1 MIFIKLILAEKPLM
15 AMNIAYCIGATEK
28 VSEGKRFYWKGNG
41 YIVTNAI
48 GHLVSIGV
56 PEDYGY
62 KKWSLKDLPMIP
74 DFKLFPINGY
84 GSQIAFLKKLFQR
97 EDVTE
102 IINACDAGREGE
114 CIFRYIYEY
123 IGCKKP
129 VKRLWISSL
138 TDEAIKDGMN
148 NLMDSSVFDNM
159 YRAGY
164 ARAKSD
170 WLFGMNLS
178 RYYSLKTDQHHKSG
192 RVKNTVLGII
202 AEREAQISAFE
213 KKPYFKVV
221 IDNGAECSRT
231 FDTKEEAEA
240 VADKCSGKETVVC
253 FAVGEEKKENR
264 PQLHSLTSLQREAN
278 DIYGMTA
285 AATLRA
291 AQSLYEKKL
300 LTYPRT
306 DSCCI
311 SEDMKPYAESVVKCL
326 ASYDKERTDK
336 LLSQGLNLDKR
347 VVNNE
352 KITDHHAIIPTNLIG
367 RLDSAELDDGEKKV
381 VLLVINRFLS
391 ALDMP
396 YTYLE
401 KRYEFEVEG
410 EIFKLTTKLPIEL
423 GWRAY
428 NNCRDTGELISYDKG
443 QAVYINNSEVRNCET
458 KPPAHFTEASLLA
471 VMENIDRRID
481 DKELKTYV
489 KERGLGTPA
498 TRAAIIEGL
507 ISAKYI
513 YRKKKQ
519 LYITDFGKN
528 FVNAL
533 PENIKSPELT
543 AHWEQMLSDI
553 ESGKCGEE
561 DFMGEIIKN
570 VNDVIE
576 SEEVTVD
583 TAAEDMEDADTAAE
597 QPVVIGKCP
606 WCGSPIREGKK
617 AFFCSNG
624 EDCDFFIYKH
634 DKRIGR
640 NYKAAEISE
649 LLANGKVTLRNCTS
663 SKGNKYAAVFELD
676 DSGEYVN
683 LKFVEYAKT
692 RRRKPKEE

>member
-1 MIFIKLILAEKPLM
+1 MILCEKPSVALTT
-15 AMNIAYCIGATEK
+15 AYCVGATDK
-28 VSEGKRFYWKGNG
+28 VSDGKRFYWQGNG
-41 YIVTNAI
+41 YIVTNAL
-48 GHLVSIGV
+48 GHLVGIGV

-62 KKWSLKDLPMIP
+62 KKWSLADLPMIP
-74 DFKLFPINGY
+74 DFKLFALNGY
-84 GSQIAFLKKLFQR
+84 GAQIKMLKELMNR
-97 EDVTE
+97 DDVTE

-114 CIFRYIYEY
+114 CIFRYIYDFV
-123 IGCKKP
+123 GCKKP

-138 TDEAIKDGMN
+138 TDDAIREGMN
-148 NLMDSSVFDNM
+148 NLLDSSELENM
-159 YRAGY
+159 FAAGF

-170 WLFGMNLS
+170 WLFGINLS
-178 RYYSLKTDQHHKSG
+178 RYFSLISGQHHKSG
-192 RVKNTVLGII
+192 RVKNAVLNII
-202 AEREAQISAFE
+202 AEREEQIAAFE

-221 IDNGAECSRT
+221 LDNGAECARS
-231 FDTKEEAEA
+231 FDSIEEVEA
-240 VADKCSGKETVVC
+240 VAGKKKKKIAVVS
-253 FAVGEEKKENR
+253 FVIAEEKKENR
-264 PQLHSLTSLQREAN
+264 PLLHSLTSLQREAN
-278 DIYGMTA
+278 EVYGMTA
-285 AATLRA
+285 AATLKA

-306 DSCCI
+306 DSNCI
-311 SEDMKPYAESVVKCL
+311 SEDMKPLVTSIVKCL
-326 ASYDKERTDK
+326 SGYDKERTDK

-367 RLDSAELDDGEKKV
+367 RLDSTELNDSEKKI
-381 VLLVINRFLS
+381 VLLVINRFLA
-391 ALDMP
+391 ALDKP

-401 KRYEFEVEG
+401 TRYEFEVEG
-410 EIFKLTTKLPIEL
+410 ERFKLTTKKPIEL
-423 GWRAY
+423 GWRQYTNMKDEPVYQYAE
-428 NNCRDTGELISYDKG
+428 GETVFIG
-443 QAVYINNSEVRNCET
+443 NAEVRDCET

-498 TRAAIIEGL
+498 TRAQIIEGL

-513 YRKKKQ
+513 ERRKKLLLITEFGRK
-519 LYITDFGKN
+519 YIS
-528 FVNAL
+528 AL
-533 PENIKSPELT
+533 PENIKSAELT

-553 ESGKCGEE
+553 EQGKCGEE
-561 DFMGEIIKN
+561 DFMSEIIKN

-576 SEEVTVD
+576 NDEVEVD
-583 TAAEDMEDADTAAE
+583 TSPTE
-597 QPVVIGKCP
+597 QPAEIGKCP

-617 AFFCSNG
+617 AFYCSNG

-640 NYKAAEISE
+640 NYKSSEISE

-683 LKFVEYAKT
+683 LKFVEYAKS
-692 RRRKPKEE
+692 RRRKPKEG

>member
-1 MIFIKLILAEKPLM
+1 MTT
-15 AMNIAYCIGATEK
+15 AYCVGATDK
-28 VSEGKRFYWKGNG
+28 VSDGKRFYWQGNG
-41 YIVTNAI
+41 YIVTNAL
-48 GHLVSIGV
+48 GHLVGIGV

-62 KKWSLKDLPMIP
+62 KKWSLADLPMIP
-74 DFKLFPINGY
+74 DFKLFALNGY
-84 GSQIAFLKKLFQR
+84 GAQIKMLKELMNR
-97 EDVTE
+97 DDVTE

-114 CIFRYIYEY
+114 CIFRYIYDFV
-123 IGCKKP
+123 GCKKP

-138 TDEAIKDGMN
+138 TDDAIREGMN
-148 NLMDSSVFDNM
+148 NLLDSSELENM
-159 YRAGY
+159 FAAGF

-170 WLFGMNLS
+170 WLFGINLS
-178 RYYSLKTDQHHKSG
+178 RYFSLISGQHHKSG
-192 RVKNTVLGII
+192 RVKNAVLNII
-202 AEREAQISAFE
+202 AEREEQIAAFE

-221 IDNGAECSRT
+221 LDNGAECARS
-231 FDTKEEAEA
+231 FDSIEEAEA
-240 VADKCSGKETVVC
+240 VAGKCNGKNAVVS
-253 FAVGEEKKENR
+253 FVIAEEKKENR
-264 PQLHSLTSLQREAN
+264 PLLHSLTSLQREAN
-278 DIYGMTA
+278 EVYGMTA
-285 AATLRA
+285 AATLKA

-306 DSCCI
+306 DSNCI
-311 SEDMKPYAESVVKCL
+311 SEDMKPLVTSIVKCL
-326 ASYDKERTDK
+326 SGYDKERTDK

-367 RLDSAELDDGEKKV
+367 RLDSTELNDSEKKI
-381 VLLVINRFLS
+381 VLLVINRFLA
-391 ALDMP
+391 ALDKP

-401 KRYEFEVEG
+401 TRYEFEVEG
-410 EIFKLTTKLPIEL
+410 ERFKLTTKKPIEL
-423 GWRAY
+423 GWRQYTNMKDEPVYQYAE
-428 NNCRDTGELISYDKG
+428 GETVFIG
-443 QAVYINNSEVRNCET
+443 NAEVRDCET

-498 TRAAIIEGL
+498 TRAQIIEGL

-513 YRKKKQ
+513 ERRKKLLLITEFGRK
-519 LYITDFGKN
+519 YIS
-528 FVNAL
+528 AL
-533 PENIKSPELT
+533 PENIKSAELT

-553 ESGKCGEE
+553 EQGKCGEE
-561 DFMGEIIKN
+561 DFMSEIIKN

-576 SEEVTVD
+576 NDEVEVD
-583 TAAEDMEDADTAAE
+583 TSPTE
-597 QPVVIGKCP
+597 QPAEIGKCP

-617 AFFCSNG
+617 AFYCSNG

-640 NYKAAEISE
+640 NYKSSEISE

-683 LKFVEYAKT
+683 LKFVEYAKS
-692 RRRKPKEE
+692 RRRKPKEG

>member
-1 MIFIKLILAEKPLM
+1 MRLILCEKPSVALTT
-15 AMNIAYCIGATEK
+15 AYCVGATEK
-28 VSEGKRFYWKGNG
+28 VSEGKRFYWQGNG

-48 GHLVSIGV
+48 GHLVSIGY

-84 GSQIAFLKKLFQR
+84 GSQIAFLKNLFLR
-97 EDVTE
+97 NDVTE

-170 WLFGMNLS
+170 WIFGMNLS

-202 AEREAQISAFE
+202 AEREAQIAAF
-213 KKPYFKVV
+213 KRKPYFKVV

-264 PQLHSLTSLQREAN
+264 PQLHSLTSLQKEAN

-285 AATLRA
+285 AETLRA

-367 RLDSAELDDGEKKV
+367 RLDSSDLNEEEKKV

-428 NNCRDTGELISYDKG
+428 NNCRDTGAMISYDKG
-443 QAVYINNSEVRNCET
+443 QAVLVNSAEVRECST

-481 DKELKTYV
+481 DKELKGFV

-498 TRAAIIEGL
+498 TRAQIIEGL
-507 ISAKYI
+507 IGAKYI
-513 YRKKKQ
+513 ERRKK
-519 LYITDFGKN
+519 LLLITDFGKKYIS
-528 FVNAL
+528 AL
-533 PENIKSPELT
+533 PENIKSAELT

-553 ESGKCGEE
+553 EQGKCGEE
-561 DFMGEIIKN
+561 DFMSEIIKN

-576 SEEVTVD
+576 NDEVD
-583 TAAEDMEDADTAAE
+583 TSPTE
-597 QPVVIGKCP
+597 QPAEIGKCP
-606 WCGSPIREGKK
+606 WCGSPIKEGPK
-617 AFFCSNG
+617 AFYCSNG

-640 NYKAAEISE
+640 NYKASEISE
-649 LLANGKVTLRNCTS
+649 LLANGKATLRGCTS
-663 SKGNKYAAVFELD
+663 TKGNKYAAVFELD

-683 LKFVEYAKT
+683 LKFVEFAKS
-692 RRRKPKEE
+692 RRKKPAAE